1 MSTTILDIRQA
12 LETRLLQLLV
22 ATPVPGVATADVVF
36 ENVKYR
42 PTTGTKYARV
52 YVLPAKTTQASVGT
66 GALKRRPGVAQVSLY
81 YPEGSGPKAAEEA
94 AQALEDGLAVG
105 TVLTKNST
113 RVEVTNVSRGPGAP
127 EDDWYVVPVSVAWL
141 VYSG

>member
-1 MSTTILDIRQA
+1 MSTTTPDIRQA
-12 LETRLLQLLV
+12 LETALLALLV
-22 ATPVPGVATADVVF
+22 ASPPGIAQADVVF

-42 PTTGTKYARV
+42 RTTGTKHARV
-52 YVLPAKTTQASVGT
+52 FVLAAKSSQASLGT

-81 YPEGSGPKAAEEA
+81 YPEGAGARDAEAA
-94 AQALEDGLAVG
+94 AQALENGLPVG

-113 RVEVTNVSRGPGAP
+113 RVEVTNVSKGPGAP